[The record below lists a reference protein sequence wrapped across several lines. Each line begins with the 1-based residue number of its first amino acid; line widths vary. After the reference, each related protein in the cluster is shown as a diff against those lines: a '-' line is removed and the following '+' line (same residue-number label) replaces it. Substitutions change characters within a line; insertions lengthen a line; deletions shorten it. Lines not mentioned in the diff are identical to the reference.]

1 MNSRPNSTLTHC
13 VTNFRNSS
21 VVINDEVANAL
32 EKGRNVVALETTIV
46 VHGLPAPANLE
57 VAEECE
63 AAVRDAG
70 SVPATIGVLDGRVV
84 VGMSVTELRTLA
96 DPERHAAKLSARDLG
111 LALASHGSGATTVA
125 GTISIASRVGI
136 EVMATGGLGG
146 VHRDVRDSFDESAD
160 LTALSHNQVLV
171 VASGVKSIL
180 DIGATLERLDTLGV
194 AVAGF
199 RTDRFPGFYQSDS
212 GFSLDWSLADET
224 EAASAFLSH
233 CELSATGFLV
243 ANPIDEKSELSVELH
258 DRALSSALERAKAL
272 GVSGKEVTPVLLAE
286 FARYTAGASVA
297 VNRELVVA
305 NAALA
310 GRISAAIAKE
320 RV

>member
-1 MNSRPNSTLTHC
+1 
-13 VTNFRNSS
+13 VTYFRNSS
-21 VVINDEVANAL
+21 VVISDEVTNAL
-32 EKGRNVVALETTIV
+32 EKGRSVVALETTIV

-57 VAEECE
+57 VAQECE
-63 AAVRDAG
+63 SAVRDGG
-70 SVPATIGVLDGRVV
+70 SVPATIGVMDGCIV
-84 VGMSVTELRTLA
+84 VGLSSQELRDLA

-111 LALASHGSGATTVA
+111 LALASHGDGATTVA

-136 EVMATGGLGG
+136 AVMATGGLGG

-160 LTALSHNQVLV
+160 LTALSRNQVLV

-194 AVAGF
+194 PVAGY
-199 RTDRFPGFYQSDS
+199 RTNKFPGFYQSES
-212 GFSLDWSLADET
+212 GFSLDWSLADEHQ
-224 EAASAFLSH
+224 AAQAFLAH
-233 CELSATGFLV
+233 CELSTTGFLV
-243 ANPIDEKSELSVELH
+243 ANPIDQKSELSIEMH
-258 DRALSSALERAKAL
+258 DRALSSALERAKSL

-305 NAALA
+305 NAGLA
-310 GRISAAIAKE
+310 GRISAAIAEE